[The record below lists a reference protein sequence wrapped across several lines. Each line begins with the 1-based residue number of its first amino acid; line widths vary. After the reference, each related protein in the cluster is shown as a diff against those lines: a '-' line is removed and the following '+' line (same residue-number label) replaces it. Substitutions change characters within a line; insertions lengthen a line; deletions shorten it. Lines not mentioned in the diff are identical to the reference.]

1 MIRITIISS
10 HDDIYKFIDSFIQKH
25 HLHAE
30 ILDFK
35 TNKYYDIYFIEVQN
49 KDDYLKYQNIK
60 RTHETLIYFIG
71 PHDFDT
77 IQTSFHFNIQ
87 FYFRIE
93 HFKQELLEYENQII
107 QKIQEHFHY
116 YTYQNGHMIVKL
128 RLSEIYYIESLRHQI
143 IIHSLN
149 GELHERKN
157 LKDIINELD
166 SPAFIQVHKSFIIN
180 RNMIQKYNSKEVY
193 LKDHTVI
200 PLGRAYKNQ
209 LKEYETS

>member
-1 MIRITIISS
+1 
-10 HDDIYKFIDSFIQKH
+10 
-25 HLHAE
+25 
-30 ILDFK
+30 
-35 TNKYYDIYFIEVQN
+35 
-49 KDDYLKYQNIK
+49 
-60 RTHETLIYFIG
+60 
-71 PHDFDT
+71 
-77 IQTSFHFNIQ
+77 
-87 FYFRIE
+87 
-93 HFKQELLEYENQII
+93 
-107 QKIQEHFHY
+107 
-116 YTYQNGHMIVKL
+116 MIVKL

-180 RNMIQKYNSKEVY
+180 RNMIQKYNSKEVC
-193 LKDHTVI
+193 LKDHTII